1 MTILERIAALPEIS
15 PHTIRENFTFEELL
29 AELQMIVY
37 EKQAEP
43 NYDALFS
50 LFNDVDELMEGN
62 RYNIFRERLFFKT
75 AFLSNAYDISYLLI
89 NAILSSIPL
98 IQLDMT
104 LEDFLKDNELYL
116 YMKDMYRE
124 FKSDQMMNMD
134 RILETLEE
142 VDFTSAIEE
151 LDKEVNSLK
160 ELTK

>member
-29 AELQMIVY
+29 AELQMVVY

-43 NYDALFS
+43 DYDALFS

-75 AFLSNAYDISYLLI
+75 AFLSNAYDINYLLI

-98 IQLDMT
+98 IQLDMI
-104 LEDFLKDNELYL
+104 LEDFLKDNDLYL
-116 YMKDMYRE
+116 YMKDMYKE
-124 FKSDQMMNMD
+124 FKSDQIMNMD
-134 RILETLEE
+134 RVLESLENLNFE
-142 VDFTSAIEE
+142 NIITE
-151 LDKEVNSLK
+151 LNQEVNSLK
-160 ELTK
+160 EIAQ